1 MDKNHRALYEISAQI
16 QAKTGEDPISYI
28 SIPQPGEN
36 RIVFQDGTV
45 SLGYAEAVIHAA
57 AILTK
62 L

>member
-1 MDKNHRALYEISAQI
+1 MNRQVLEEIAESI
-16 QAKTGEDPISYI
+16 KEKTGEDPIAYI
-28 SIPQPGEN
+28 SHPTPSEN
-36 RIVFQDGTV
+36 RIVFMDGTV